1 MDQPTADRATPIE
14 RPCGNDV
21 RAWCKARGI
30 VLLGMEARA
39 DMTVIRIR
47 T

>member
-1 MDQPTADRATPIE
+1 MPGTPALFLITYL
-14 RPCGNDV
+14 PCGEV

-30 VLLGMEARA
+30 VLLGIEARA